1 MLTHTVAM
9 SVRRLI
15 HPQSSLLQSLCNV
28 WHGGCSRA
36 MSSTALSPAVFYQ
49 ALRDSGVEFFS
60 GVPDSLLKDFCAFVT
75 QTVPEQDHFITANE
89 GNAVAMCAGYHLAT
103 GKTGLVYLQNSGLGN
118 MVNPLM
124 SLMAPAVSNIPVLL
138 LIGWRGEPGVKDE
151 PQHVTQGR
159 LTEAMLEC
167 MEIPCRVLP
176 KDEGEMKEILHEAKQ
191 HFEEKKAPFGLL
203 VKAKTFDTCKLPPEP
218 PQFPLRREEALGKV
232 ISCLSPT
239 DAIVSSTGM
248 LSRELFEY
256 REKNQMGHKQEFLT
270 VGAMGHASCIALTIA
285 LNKPDRKVVA
295 LDGDGA
301 VLMHMGTLATIGQR
315 GPPNFHHVVFN
326 NGAHDSVGGQP
337 THASCHHTFSITDI
351 ARACGYNKTFCV
363 STEEEIEAGMKRLMG
378 QPGPVLMEVKIRT
391 GSRSD
396 LGRPTRTTFQNKDE
410 FMEFVRS

>member
-1 MLTHTVAM
+1 M
-9 SVRRLI
+9 
-15 HPQSSLLQSLCNV
+15 
-28 WHGGCSRA
+28 W
-36 MSSTALSPAVFYQ
+36 
-49 ALRDSGVEFFS
+49 
-60 GVPDSLLKDFCAFVT
+60 
-75 QTVPEQDHFITANE
+75 
-89 GNAVAMCAGYHLAT
+89 
-103 GKTGLVYLQNSGLGN
+103 GKTTFTSYISGAWCGKRS
-118 MVNPLM
+118 V
-124 SLMAPAVSNIPVLL
+124 
-138 LIGWRGEPGVKDE
+138 
-151 PQHVTQGR
+151 
-159 LTEAMLEC
+159 
-167 MEIPCRVLP
+167 
-176 KDEGEMKEILHEAKQ
+176 
-191 HFEEKKAPFGLL
+191 
-203 VKAKTFDTCKLPPEP
+203 
-218 PQFPLRREEALGKV
+218 PLRRSGLTRPPQTYV
-232 ISCLSPT
+232 RNRSCILAFTTFNNVYFFSQ
-239 DAIVSSTGM
+239 I
-248 LSRELFEY
+248 